1 MQPVAVYDTNILFSG
16 TGWRG
21 TPYHCLE
28 LTRQG
33 SVEGVTCRE
42 ILYELAEKLSTK
54 LNFSSVQTRDRIEYF
69 CNFMRLVKIT
79 NTLKVV
85 DADPD
90 DDKIIECAVV
100 GSATHIV
107 TGDSHLLQLGNYKN
121 IQIVTAI
128 DFVAQFSSEK
138 E

>member
-1 MQPVAVYDTNILFSG
+1 MQPIAVYDTNILFSG

-28 LTRQG
+28 LVRQDR
-33 SVEGVTCRE
+33 VEGVTCIE
-42 ILYELAEKLSTK
+42 ILDELAEKFSAK
-54 LNFSSVQTRDRIEYF
+54 LNFSPTQTKKRIDYLLDF
-69 CNFMRLVKIT
+69 LQLVTIN

-100 GSATHIV
+100 SLATHIV
-107 TGDSHLLQLGNYKN
+107 SGDSHLLQLRNYQN
-121 IQIVTAI
+121 IQIVTAAE
-128 DFVAQFSSEK
+128 FYAQFS
-138 E
+138 

>member
-1 MQPVAVYDTNILFSG
+1 MPPVVVYDTNILFSA

-21 TPYHCLE
+21 IPYHCLE
-28 LTRQG
+28 LARQG
-33 SVEGVTCRE
+33 SVEGVTCIE
-42 ILYELAEKLSTK
+42 ILDELAEKLSTK
-54 LNFSSVQTRDRIEYF
+54 LNFSLNQTRERIKYLRGF
-69 CNFMRLVKIT
+69 LRLVTIT

-107 TGDSHLLQLGNYKN
+107 TGDHHHLSPIGSYQNVSLIYGK
-121 IQIVTAI
+121 
-128 DFVAQFSSEK
+128 F
-138 E
+138 